1 MGAPEVSAHAGGMRG
16 ATRASTGGV
25 DVEPVLEGSATLPP
39 ARVYDE
45 QFVPALF
52 RPWGPLLADSAGV
65 SVGAHVLDVACGTG
79 ALTCQLPERV
89 GEQGRVV
96 GLDASAEMLAVART
110 KPERVER
117 VEGRAEAL
125 PFSDASFDAVV
136 SQFGLMFFDDR
147 ARALAEMKRVLR
159 PPGRLAVA
167 VWDHV
172 EHAPGYA
179 ILARLLDELFGA
191 TVGDAFRAPFVL
203 GDAQKLLASCAEAG
217 IRDASVEVHPGTV
230 RFTSLDAMLRT
241 ERACVWTLGGLLDDT
256 QFARLLSRARP
267 ALSAFVAS
275 DGSIEFACPALLL
288 TAARDTARRER
299 AG

>member
-1 MGAPEVSAHAGGMRG
+1 MLAECAARPAPAREEWTWNQYWKAALHYRRLECTTSSSCRRYFVPGVRCWPTAPESA
-16 ATRASTGGV
+16 
-25 DVEPVLEGSATLPP
+25 
-39 ARVYDE
+39 
-45 QFVPALF
+45 
-52 RPWGPLLADSAGV
+52 WG
-65 SVGAHVLDVACGTG
+65 
-79 ALTCQLPERV
+79 LTCSTSLAARARSHVSFPSES
-89 GEQGRVV
+89 
-96 GLDASAEMLAVART
+96 AST
-110 KPERVER
+110 KPERVEW